1 VLTDDTESRTDKY
14 EQEWN
19 ALWQFANLMQF
30 SEEFTAVSSVG
41 LEQQVYYALPIIS
54 DDAATPMQ
62 SVSSE
67 DAAWNDVCEMIFDD
81 EAKAFVEAIRNMGI
95 PLPDEIGYELE
106 GDSGEVLATIEVA
119 WTGRKIAYLT
129 EEQMSDK
136 ELLESMGWKIV
147 DSITVDAKL
156 FGGEN

>member
-1 VLTDDTESRTDKY
+1 
-14 EQEWN
+14 
-19 ALWQFANLMQF
+19 
-30 SEEFTAVSSVG
+30 VG

-67 DAAWNDVCEMIFDD
+67 DAAWNDVCEMLFDD
-81 EAKAFVEAIRNMGI
+81 EAKVFIDSIRSMGI
-95 PLPDEIGYELE
+95 PLPDEVGYELE
-106 GDSGEVLATIEVA
+106 GDSGEVLATIEIA

-136 ELLESMGWKIV
+136 ELLEVMGWKIV

-156 FGGEN
+156 FGGDN